1 MFLNFPTAKV
11 QKKLELTKKHR
22 VFLIFCLLTHNIK
35 YIDLNK

>member
-22 VFLIFCLLTHNIK
+22 VFFDFLPLTHNIK